1 MATLQ
6 EVVNTAYLQAL
17 GRPADPDGLKH
28 YVAQL
33 ESGKRVDG
41 RRIGIGDILKDLE
54 YAARPVE
61 AGGGGLED
69 KAANQA
75 ITDAGGW
82 DFAPPPPPPAPSG
95 GGGGGGGGGGSSVT
109 PPNVVAPPNVPLQ
122 VQSMTTLAT
131 FIKRILKGVQV
142 LKN

>member
-41 RRIGIGDILKDLE
+41 RRIGIGDI
-54 YAARPVE
+54 AC
-61 AGGGGLED
+61 
-69 KAANQA
+69 
-75 ITDAGGW
+75 
-82 DFAPPPPPPAPSG
+82 
-95 GGGGGGGGGGSSVT
+95 
-109 PPNVVAPPNVPLQ
+109 
-122 VQSMTTLAT
+122 
-131 FIKRILKGVQV
+131 
-142 LKN
+142 

>member
-6 EVVNTAYLQAL
+6 EIVNIAYLQAL

-41 RRIGIGDILKDLE
+41 RRIGIGDILADLN
-54 YAARPVE
+54 YAAATGV
-61 AGGGGLED
+61 ED

-75 ITDAGGW
+75 ITARGGW
-82 DFAPPPPPPAPSG
+82 DFAPPPAVDVAPPPPPA
-95 GGGGGGGGGGSSVT
+95 VD
-109 PPNVVAPPNVPLQ
+109 VAPPPPAVDVAPPPP
-122 VQSMTTLAT
+122 AD
-131 FIKRILKGVQV
+131 
-142 LKN
+142 

>member
-6 EVVNTAYLQAL
+6 EIVNTAYLQAL

-54 YAARPVE
+54 YVARPVE

-75 ITDAGGW
+75 ITARGGW
-82 DFAPPPPPPAPSG
+82 DFAPPPA
-95 GGGGGGGGGGSSVT
+95 VD
-109 PPNVVAPPNVPLQ
+109 VAPPPPLLMLLLLLLRPL
-122 VQSMTTLAT
+122 S
-131 FIKRILKGVQV
+131 R
-142 LKN
+142 

>member
-41 RRIGIGDILKDLE
+41 GRIGIGDILKDLE

-95 GGGGGGGGGGSSVT
+95 GGGGGGGGSSVT
-109 PPNVVAPPNVPLQ
+109 PPLLMLLPLQ

>member
-6 EVVNTAYLQAL
+6 EIVNTAYLQAL

-41 RRIGIGDILKDLE
+41 QRIGIGDILADLN
-54 YAARPVE
+54 YAVVTGKE
-61 AGGGGLED
+61 N

-75 ITDAGGW
+75 ITARGGW
-82 DFAPPPPPPAPSG
+82 DFAPPPAVDVAPPPPPPPPA
-95 GGGGGGGGGGSSVT
+95 VD
-109 PPNVVAPPNVPLQ
+109 VAPPSAVTALSP
-122 VQSMTTLAT
+122 
-131 FIKRILKGVQV
+131 
-142 LKN
+142 

>member
-6 EVVNTAYLQAL
+6 EIVNTAYLQAL

-41 RRIGIGDILKDLE
+41 RRIGIGDILADLN
-54 YAARPVE
+54 YAVVTGKE
-61 AGGGGLED
+61 N

-75 ITDAGGW
+75 ITARGGW
-82 DFAPPPPPPAPSG
+82 DFAPAVDVALLLLLMLLLLLLPSPSPCSCG
-95 GGGGGGGGGGSSVT
+95 H
-109 PPNVVAPPNVPLQ
+109 
-122 VQSMTTLAT
+122 
-131 FIKRILKGVQV
+131 
-142 LKN
+142 

>member
-41 RRIGIGDILKDLE
+41 RRIGIGDILADLN
-54 YAARPVE
+54 YAAATGV
-61 AGGGGLED
+61 ED

-75 ITDAGGW
+75 ITASGRLGLC
-82 DFAPPPPPPAPSG
+82 PS
-95 GGGGGGGGGGSSVT
+95 SCC
-109 PPNVVAPPNVPLQ
+109 
-122 VQSMTTLAT
+122 
-131 FIKRILKGVQV
+131 
-142 LKN
+142 